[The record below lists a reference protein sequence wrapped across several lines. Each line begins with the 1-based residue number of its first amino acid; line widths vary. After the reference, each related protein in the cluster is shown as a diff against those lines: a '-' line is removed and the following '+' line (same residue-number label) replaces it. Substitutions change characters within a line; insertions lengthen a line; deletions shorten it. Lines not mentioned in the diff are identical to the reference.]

1 MFWLTGVVILCL
13 IILMWQMIVVGQPIE
28 WKESPI
34 EQELGQDDY
43 ENLSETDKEIRDAEE
58 RLHELFAER
67 TKLHKL
73 KKLNNRKFKVCEDVE
88 KLREEIEQIGKG
100 ESE

>member
-28 WKESPI
+28 WEERPI

-43 ENLSETDKEIRDAEE
+43 ENLSETDKEIRDAEV

-67 TKLHKL
+67 TKLQKL
-73 KKLNNRKFKVCEDVE
+73 KKLNNRKFKVCEDVV
-88 KLREEIEQIGKG
+88 KLREEIDRIGEG
-100 ESE
+100 GSE